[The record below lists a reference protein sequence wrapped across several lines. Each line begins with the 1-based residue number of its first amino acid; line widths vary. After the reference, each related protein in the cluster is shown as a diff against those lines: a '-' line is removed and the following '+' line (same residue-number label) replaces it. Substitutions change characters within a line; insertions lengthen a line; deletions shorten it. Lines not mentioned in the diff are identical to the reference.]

1 MHYAIYLVITRT
13 LAFSFALAPNERS
26 QVHVKY
32 MPPLREID
40 HSTLVSL
47 HGVTNRIKYTVCEN
61 PRLREFALLTQ
72 QPTFG

>member
-47 HGVTNRIKYTVCEN
+47 HGITCTGISTLCVKIPDLEN
-61 PRLREFALLTQ
+61 LHC
-72 QPTFG
+72 

>member
-1 MHYAIYLVITRT
+1 MC
-13 LAFSFALAPNERS
+13 ALCYILSNHSHACFLICSCSERS

-47 HGVTNRIKYTVCEN
+47 HGVTCTGISTLCVKIPDLEN
-61 PRLREFALLTQ
+61 LHC
-72 QPTFG
+72 